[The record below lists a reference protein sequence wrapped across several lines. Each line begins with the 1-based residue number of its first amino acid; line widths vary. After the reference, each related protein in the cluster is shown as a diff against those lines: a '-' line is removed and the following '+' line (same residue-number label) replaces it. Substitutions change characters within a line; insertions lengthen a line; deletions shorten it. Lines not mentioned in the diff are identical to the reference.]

1 MYERTYGLKP
11 LNFKSPYVTAAW
23 ALGTVGC
30 FGTLLVLD
38 LEYMRNAT
46 SQSHSKYDTSKLRS
60 QSVVRPSTERKR
72 PCCRG
77 HCYPQEKLYPSSV
90 CFLG

>member
-1 MYERTYGLKP
+1 MGGSSSFLRAVAVRLESKYR
-11 LNFKSPYVTAAW
+11 
-23 ALGTVGC
+23 GC
-30 FGTLLVLD
+30 